1 MAISLQD
8 LRQMFRGFPEGGYI
22 YREQPASAGNPVR
35 VVVRSAEGEVRY
47 RVWCFDITHGG
58 GGPTVRAADEFR
70 IQISNGPQDAID
82 ANGQTDLLLGYARDD
97 DVIVGYD
104 RRYLKHYLT
113 KAKKGERPSPSAQ
126 VKRGDIVAGAEK
138 GFHRS
143 TKDTQIA
150 GPQTAF
156 LAFRPGHLPVFV
168 RFYDQ
173 LLKGTMKPE
182 EAAAMLPAGGHDLQ
196 TFCEERGFFFPP
208 TLIARYVA
216 ALAAKPFVIL
226 SGISGTGKTK
236 LAQIVAE
243 YYTRSAAGA
252 AAGGSSSPTTGT
264 GFLFEAG
271 PSAGTDR
278 SRVAFVP
285 VRPDWTDNQAILGFL
300 NPITQHYESTGTLEL
315 ILRARRA
322 ADEARAAKRVAP
334 PYFLILDELNLARVE
349 HYFSD
354 FLSLIESRKKGAAG
368 TIDQESIVLHRAE
381 KVEVE
386 APRPDGTTEKLAVP
400 ARLELPTNL
409 YVTGTVN
416 VDETTHGFSPK
427 VLDRA
432 FVLEFEDVDL
442 EGFRTNVFSKTAGAV
457 DLPKDLPP
465 YELVT
470 RAHFIALTTTAHEHL
485 KAVNGILE
493 EARLHVG
500 YRTASEIALFVER
513 YKPMLSGRTLEA
525 AEREALDAAILQ
537 KILPRIHGSRPRL
550 ELSLVRLA
558 LYLRDRTVAANAD
571 ADTTIDA
578 DAGSAIFPAS
588 FARTIEMLETLRSY
602 GFVSFFK

>member
-1 MAISLQD
+1 MALSLQD
-8 LRQMFRGFPEGGYI
+8 LRQMFRGFPAAGYI
-22 YREQPASAGNPVR
+22 YKEQPTSAGNPVR
-35 VVVRSAEGEVRY
+35 VVVRSAEGDVKY

-82 ANGQTDLLLGYARDD
+82 ANGETDLLLGYARDD
-97 DVIVGYD
+97 DVIVAYD
-104 RRYLKHYLT
+104 RRYLEHYLE
-113 KAKKGERPSPSAQ
+113 KAKKGERQSPSAQ
-126 VKRGDIVAGAEK
+126 IKRGSIVAGAEK

-156 LAFRPGHLPVFV
+156 LAFKPRHLPIFV

-182 EAAAMLPAGGHDLQ
+182 EAAAMLPAGGQDLEK
-196 TFCEERGFFFPP
+196 FCEERGFFFPS
-208 TLIARYVA
+208 TLLARYVA

-226 SGISGTGKTK
+226 CGISGTGKTK
-236 LAQIVAE
+236 MAQLVAE
-243 YYTRSAAGA
+243 YYARSASSAAG
-252 AAGGSSSPTTGT
+252 GGTPSPATGT

-271 PSAGTDR
+271 AGTDR

-300 NPITQHYESTGTLEL
+300 NPITQQYESTAALEL

-322 ADEARAAKRVAP
+322 ADEARAAGRVPP

-368 TIDQESIVLHRAE
+368 AIDQESIVLHRAE
-381 KVEVE
+381 NVEIE
-386 APRPDGTTEKLAVP
+386 APRPDGTTEKLTVP

-442 EGFRTNVFSKTAGAV
+442 EGFRTNVFSSATGAV
-457 DLPKDLPP
+457 DLPKDLPL

-470 RAHFIALTTTAHEHL
+470 RAHFTALTQTAHEHL
-485 KAVNGILE
+485 KAVNRILE

-500 YRTASEIALFVER
+500 YRTASEIALFVKR
-513 YKPMLSGRTLEA
+513 YEPMLTGRTPEA
-525 AEREALDAAILQ
+525 AEHEALDAAILQ

-550 ELSLVRLA
+550 ELPLVRLA
-558 LYLRDRTVAANAD
+558 LYLRDGAVATNAD
-571 ADTTIDA
+571 ADTTIERDTP
-578 DAGSAIFPAS
+578 SAIFAAS

>member
-1 MAISLQD
+1 MPLSFQD
-8 LRQMFRGFPEGGYI
+8 LRQIFRGFPEAGYS

-35 VVVRSAEGEVRY
+35 VVVRSAERDARY

-58 GGPTVRAADEFR
+58 GGPTVRAPDEFR
-70 IQISNGPQDAID
+70 IQISNGPRDAID

-97 DVIVGYD
+97 DVIVAYD
-104 RRYLKHYLT
+104 RRYLEHYLAN
-113 KAKKGERPSPSAQ
+113 AKKGKRSSPSAQ
-126 VKRGDIVAGAEK
+126 VKRADIVAGADQ

-143 TKDTQIA
+143 TKDTDVA

-156 LAFRPGHLPVFV
+156 LAFKPRHLPIFV

-182 EAAAMLPAGGHDLQ
+182 EAAAMLLAGGQNLQ
-196 TFCEERGFFFPP
+196 KFCEGHGFFFPP
-208 TLIARYVA
+208 TLLARYVA

-236 LAQIVAE
+236 MAQLVAE
-243 YYTRSAAGA
+243 YYSRSPGD
-252 AAGGSSSPTTGT
+252 AAGGGASPTTGA

-271 PSAGTDR
+271 AGTDR

-300 NPITQHYESTGTLEL
+300 NPITRQYESTAALEL

-322 ADEARAAKRVAP
+322 ADEARAAERVPP

-354 FLSLIESRKKGAAG
+354 FLSLIESRKKSISGG
-368 TIDQESIVLHRAE
+368 VNQESIILHRAE
-381 KVEVE
+381 HVEVE
-386 APRPDGTTEKLAVP
+386 GPRPDGTTEKLTVP

-442 EGFRTNVFSKTAGAV
+442 EGFRTNVFSSASGAV
-457 DLPKDLPP
+457 DLPKKLPP

-470 RAHFIALTTTAHEHL
+470 RMHFTSLTETAHEHL
-485 KAVNGILE
+485 KAVNEVLE

-500 YRTASEIALFVER
+500 YRSASEIALFVKR
-513 YKPMLSGRTLEA
+513 YEPMLTGRTPEA
-525 AEREALDAAILQ
+525 AEREALDVAILQ

-558 LYLRDRTVAANAD
+558 LYLRDGVVATTAD
-571 ADTTIDA
+571 ADTTIERDA
-578 DAGSAIFPAS
+578 TSAIFPAS
-588 FARTIEMLETLRSY
+588 FARTTEMLDTVRSY